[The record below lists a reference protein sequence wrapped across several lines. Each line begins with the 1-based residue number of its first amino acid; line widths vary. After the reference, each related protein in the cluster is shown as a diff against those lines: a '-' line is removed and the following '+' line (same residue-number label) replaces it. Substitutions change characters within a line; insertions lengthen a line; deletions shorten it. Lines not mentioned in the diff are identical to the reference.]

1 MAAPRRLV
9 PMAVTPRSF
18 QAVYGVDVDLM
29 ATLSEEEVRCLLPCL
44 VRMSLCAAMDGSERW
59 AQNRKTILKLLS
71 SHEPVN
77 SIVALLSVDF
87 HALEQ
92 DARKEQA
99 IRSKLGGSELESTL
113 TSQAGLAL
121 EFERSDAAS
130 RLRLVLRELLIL
142 MGLAESSE
150 AKFYVRPCE
159 LFESQSH
166 LEEIAD
172 VLCVA
177 QAELPTLLPISKVAE
192 GLLRVRNGLWLL
204 GRLVANAPDS
214 FHEVCLFL
222 VSKAQHL
229 EDDSMEGRRRTAVL
243 RQLLVMHPS
252 HAATVR
258 GMLVEHCALPDLA
271 VTLTLDHLS
280 PASSDV
286 CSEIVAFVSGV
297 LLGSDSRVRAWLA
310 AFLRNA
316 QKHSR
321 GWNASVVQRL
331 RKTLLQQLKS
341 ILPCRE
347 SGDDCI
353 PSQRAVQ
360 ASALLRLYCA
370 LKGIA
375 GLKLS
380 EEESQCLLN
389 VITSPVPRVPAGDR
403 LQCLSLC
410 ALLASPHLLMGL
422 EQEKQAAE
430 WLKQLVKETASLP
443 QGSASCG
450 ETLLLVALH
459 FHSNQIG
466 AITDL
471 VSNTLGMKIS
481 SRNSL
486 ARLKTIFTQEVFP
499 EQVITAHAVTVP
511 VTPSLSANNTGY
523 LPIHCILQ
531 LLRTRAF
538 SKHSIKIKDWVV
550 HQVYE
555 ASAPLH
561 PLLPPLI
568 ETYVNTVFTPGA
580 KGATSEPIALAQID
594 VIFPGEDAMA
604 TDKQWSVA
612 TRLLMLYY
620 LLLYRD
626 HWLQNCRAGS
636 MKVPQEYPRMLYTRL
651 PIMQLLQEAHRNQQ
665 DYLGLYPSLLRLL
678 VTHFPHLCLVSAWL
692 QADVESLGVG
702 PLLKLK
708 MPSQEQL
715 RQALSE
721 VFVNPTRT
729 MLLLQQ
735 LSQLQPLQ
743 QMEYAAALVST
754 LPMYLQQPVPRKVW
768 QLVCQVWESL
778 NTIMP
783 RRLRTLTVNAMQI
796 RQMGM
801 PARALTH
808 DDIAEDPLAVLR
820 CEPSVFRCPPLVG
833 ILLQVLHA
841 YLSMSG
847 SYLDAH
853 LASTAQVQREKGTG
867 GTGETEREELKSAL
881 LMAQDSAVVQI
892 LLDMCVAD
900 KDKDHGWSLGELR
913 EIRCLVCSLLHQMFI
928 SNPNLTKL
936 THFQGYPTE
945 LLPVTV
951 AGVPSMHICMDFIP
965 ELLSQPQLEKQIFGI
980 QLTSHLAHQFAL
992 PRMLSL
998 ARLAVNVSS
1007 TLMTVLPSDSR
1018 QKFCLATLPALVRIC
1033 RAFPPLTQDVVSM
1046 LLQLAQITASSNP
1059 GSTSP
1064 QSVDDTSWEQL
1075 ERGQRVG
1082 QVQHAPLDTA
1092 IHCAVTQLIAV
1103 NI

>member
-1 MAAPRRLV
+1 
-9 PMAVTPRSF
+9 MAVTPRSF

-44 VRMSLCAAMDGSERW
+44 VRMSLCAAMDGSQRW

-99 IRSKLGGSELESTL
+99 IRSKLGGSELESAL

-177 QAELPTLLPISKVAE
+177 QAVSLY
-192 GLLRVRNGLWLL
+192 
-204 GRLVANAPDS
+204 
-214 FHEVCLFL
+214 L

-280 PASSDV
+280 PDSCDV

-321 GWNASVVQRL
+321 GWNVSVVQRL
-331 RKTLLQQLKS
+331 RKTLLQQLQS

-347 SGDDCI
+347 SGDACI

-511 VTPSLSANNTGY
+511 VTPSLSAHNTGY
-523 LPIHCILQ
+523 LPVHCILQ

-580 KGATSEPIALAQID
+580 KGATSEPIALSEID

-678 VTHFPHLCLVSAWL
+678 VTHFPHLCLVSASSYGKVSRLQESCTSVCIHEWL
-692 QADVESLGVG
+692 TSES
-702 PLLKLK
+702 
-708 MPSQEQL
+708 MYHTS
-715 RQALSE
+715 LSE

-754 LPMYLQQPVPRKVW
+754 LPLYLQQPVPRKVW

-778 NTIMP
+778 STIMP

-892 LLDMCVAD
+892 LLDMCAAD

-998 ARLAVNVSS
+998 ARLAVNVAS

-1033 RAFPPLTQDVVSM
+1033 RAFPPLTQDVVSI
-1046 LLQLAQITASSNP
+1046 LLQLAQITASSSP
-1059 GSTSP
+1059 GSSSPHCLQFCKNFFKTSLKTK
-1064 QSVDDTSWEQL
+1064 V
-1075 ERGQRVG
+1075 
-1082 QVQHAPLDTA
+1082 
-1092 IHCAVTQLIAV
+1092 
-1103 NI
+1103 